1 MTKGQL
7 SLSKIIFQ
15 DLLNHKLL
23 MLLSSLVIACALLVV
38 YFSHQTRELTNEWD
52 RQLQERDSLDIEW
65 RNLLLEE
72 QAQTEHSRIIRIAT
86 KKLHM
91 KRPLPKEEILVKR
104 P

>member
-7 SLSKIIFQ
+7 SLPRIIFQ
-15 DLLNHKLL
+15 DLMNHKVLL
-23 MLLSSLVIACALLVV
+23 FLSSVVIFSALAVV
-38 YFSHQTRELTNEWD
+38 YYSHETRELTNEWD

-86 KKLHM
+86 KDLHM
-91 KRPLPKEEILVKR
+91 KRPLPKEEIVVKL